1 MTDGMR
7 RIINKM
13 DGNKRRRLL
22 QAHQDALDT
31 RFVQSTNKQA
41 SAAFQHWARFAKE
54 NGSQPFLPT
63 EPTREERQAHQ
74 DLFNVF
80 VLEQLVRDK
89 ERGNSQQT
97 LVQRLSNINTHF
109 AKFGQPRM
117 NTDYKSHLT
126 KAFAQTNS
134 RPPKKAK
141 VLRPED
147 IVKLKETA
155 DMFQWSWLTAIVH
168 VIILMWFL
176 AARWNDFYHIDIQ
189 ASWANIQHERRIGR
203 GRDVNIVLRHRK
215 NKKFITSVSIR
226 DEELVSGI
234 NPVDSF
240 CILYVQF
247 YQPMFG
253 SALLAPW
260 FVHHTS
266 KTGAAEFEQDW
277 VSGKRLTY
285 NQAYELFQAA
295 QRIAGLE
302 GFSMH
307 SARRGFTS
315 NQYIMAQHKLMEA
328 YVIEHMG
335 VASAKT
341 ARGYREFVPSAR
353 NDWIHKNN
361 KRAFLRISK

>member
-1 MTDGMR
+1 V
-7 RIINKM
+7 
-13 DGNKRRRLL
+13 
-22 QAHQDALDT
+22 
-31 RFVQSTNKQA
+31 RFAQSTNKQA
-41 SAAFQHWARFAKE
+41 SSAFQHWARFAKE
-54 NGSQPFLPT
+54 NGGRPFLPT
-63 EPTREERQAHQ
+63 EPTREERQGHQ

-80 VLEQLVRDK
+80 VLEQLVHDK
-89 ERGNSQQT
+89 EHDNSQQT

-155 DMFQWSWLTAIVH
+155 DVFQWSWLTAIVH

-189 ASWANIQHERRIGR
+189 ASWANIQRERRIGR

-215 NKKFITSVSIR
+215 NKKFLTSVSIR
-226 DEELVSGI
+226 DEELISGI

-240 CILYVQF
+240 CILYTQF
-247 YQPMFG
+247 YQSMFK

-260 FVHHTS
+260 FVHRKS

-277 VSGKRLTY
+277 VSGKQLAYT
-285 NQAYELFQAA
+285 QAYELFQAA

-361 KRAFLRISK
+361 KRAFSRISK